1 MKIKDLQ
8 MHCGNCSLVEMCGS
22 PFEFSVCTVT
32 DVHEL
37 DETEYME
44 LYTKAESLV
53 ETDMTEYDDALGDTD
68 SDFANEHHETVC
80 KKIIELKNERRRKT
94 DVQ

>member
-8 MHCGNCSLVEMCGS
+8 MHCGICSLEEMCGS

-32 DVHEL
+32 DVQEL

-68 SDFANEHHETVC
+68 FANEHNEKVC